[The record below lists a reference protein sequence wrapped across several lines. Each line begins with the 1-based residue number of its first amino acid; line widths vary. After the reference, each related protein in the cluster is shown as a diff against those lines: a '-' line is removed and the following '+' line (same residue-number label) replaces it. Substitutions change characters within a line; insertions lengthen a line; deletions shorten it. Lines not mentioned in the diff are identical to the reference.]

1 MNMTMKRFA
10 KFLTASLMMV
20 MFAMPFVGGA
30 NVTSAISVTPVYEVH
45 AVGDV
50 DVSISNGKLDITG
63 GGFEYEDSDSAW
75 NGFISKYRGFIVGV
89 SGLGA
94 VSMIAF
100 FIMNFLKLGAVS
112 TNPSERAKV
121 LQGLIWS
128 GLAAA
133 GLGAVSI
140 IVGFFYGAL
149 M

>member
-1 MNMTMKRFA
+1 MNV
-10 KFLTASLMMV
+10 KFEKLTKLFLALILGVMMLMPLTTV
-20 MFAMPFVGGA
+20 Q
-30 NVTSAISVTPVYEVH
+30 SE

-50 DVSISNGKLDITG
+50 NVKLENGKLVVDG
-63 GGFEYEDSDSAW
+63 GGMNYDSADSAW
-75 NGFISKYRGFIVGV
+75 NNFIIKYRGFIVGV

-100 FIMNFLKLGAVS
+100 FIFNFLKLGAVS

-149 M
+149 K

>member
-1 MNMTMKRFA
+1 MNTKKAKVIQLFVALFIGITMFM
-10 KFLTASLMMV
+10 S
-20 MFAMPFVGGA
+20 VG
-30 NVTSAISVTPVYEVH
+30 
-45 AVGDV
+45 AVKSEATIGDV
-50 DVSISNGKLDITG
+50 NIKVSSNGKMTVNG
-63 GGFEYEDSDSAW
+63 GGMEYKDSGSAW
-75 NGFISKYRGFIVGV
+75 SAFIQKYKVFIVGI

-100 FIMNFLKLGAVS
+100 FIFNFLKLGATS
-112 TNPSERAKV
+112 TNPSERSKV

-149 M
+149 K

>member
-1 MNMTMKRFA
+1 MNV
-10 KFLTASLMMV
+10 KFEKLTKLFLALILGIMM
-20 MFAMPFVGGA
+20 FMPFTAVQ
-30 NVTSAISVTPVYEVH
+30 SE

-50 DVSISNGKLDITG
+50 NVKLEGGKLVVNG
-63 GGFEYEDSDSAW
+63 GGMNYDNADSAW
-75 NGFISKYRGFIVGV
+75 NNFILKYRGFIVGV
-89 SGLGA
+89 SGIGA

-100 FIMNFLKLGAVS
+100 FIFNFLKLGAVS
-112 TNPSERAKV
+112 TNPFERAKV

-149 M
+149 K

>member
-1 MNMTMKRFA
+1 MKV
-10 KFLTASLMMV
+10 KFEKLTKLFLALILGVMM
-20 MFAMPFVGGA
+20 FMPLTTVQ
-30 NVTSAISVTPVYEVH
+30 SE

-50 DVSISNGKLDITG
+50 NVKLENGKLVVDG
-63 GGFEYEDSDSAW
+63 GGMNYDSADSAW
-75 NGFISKYRGFIVGV
+75 NNFIIKYRGFIVGV

-100 FIMNFLKLGAVS
+100 FIFNFLKLGAVS

-149 M
+149 K

>member
-1 MNMTMKRFA
+1 MNTKLVKLTKLILALILGLMLFA
-10 KFLTASLMMV
+10 TVPTVQADAS
-20 MFAMPFVGGA
+20 
-30 NVTSAISVTPVYEVH
+30 I
-45 AVGDV
+45 GDV
-50 DVSISNGKLDITG
+50 NISMNGGKLTVNG
-63 GGFEYEDSDSAW
+63 GGMDYKDSDSAW
-75 NGFISKYRGFIVGV
+75 TGFIKKYKTFIVGV
-89 SGLGA
+89 SGMGA

-100 FIMNFLKLGAVS
+100 FIFNFLKLGAVS

-149 M
+149 QEKKTA

>member
-1 MNMTMKRFA
+1 MNKIEKLTKL
-10 KFLTASLMMV
+10 FLALILSV
-20 MFAMPFVGGA
+20 MCLIPLATVQ
-30 NVTSAISVTPVYEVH
+30 SH
-45 AVGDV
+45 AVGEV
-50 DVSISNGKLDITG
+50 NVELQNGQLVVSG
-63 GGFEYEDSDSAW
+63 GGMDYADSDTAW
-75 NGFISKYRGFIVGV
+75 NDFIIKYRGFIVGV
-89 SGLGA
+89 SGIGA

-100 FIMNFLKLGAVS
+100 FIFNFLKLGAVS

-149 M
+149 K

>member
-1 MNMTMKRFA
+1 MNTKIE
-10 KFLTASLMMV
+10 KFTKLFLALILGLMLLTPLTTIKS
-20 MFAMPFVGGA
+20 
-30 NVTSAISVTPVYEVH
+30 E

-50 DVSISNGKLDITG
+50 NVTMVNGKLQVNG
-63 GGFEYEDSDSAW
+63 GGMNYNNSDNAW
-75 NGFISKYRGFIVGV
+75 NAFIKKYKAFIVGV
-89 SGLGA
+89 SGMGA
-94 VSMIAF
+94 ISMIAF
-100 FIMNFLKLGAVS
+100 FIFNFLKLGAVS

-149 M
+149 MN

>member
-1 MNMTMKRFA
+1 MNV
-10 KFLTASLMMV
+10 KFEKLTKLFLALILGVMM
-20 MFAMPFVGGA
+20 FMPFTAVQ
-30 NVTSAISVTPVYEVH
+30 SE

-50 DVSISNGKLDITG
+50 NVKLENGKLVVNG
-63 GGFEYEDSDSAW
+63 GGMNYDNADSAW
-75 NGFISKYRGFIVGV
+75 NNFIIKYRGFIVGV

-100 FIMNFLKLGAVS
+100 FIFNFLKLGAVS

-149 M
+149 K

>member
-1 MNMTMKRFA
+1 MNKIEKLTKL
-10 KFLTASLMMV
+10 FLALILSV
-20 MFAMPFVGGA
+20 MCFMPLATVQS
-30 NVTSAISVTPVYEVH
+30 N
-45 AVGDV
+45 AVGEV
-50 DVSISNGKLDITG
+50 NVQLQNGQLVVQG
-63 GGFEYEDSDSAW
+63 GGMNYDNADTAW
-75 NGFISKYRGFIVGV
+75 NQFILKYRGFIVGV
-89 SGLGA
+89 SGMGA

-100 FIMNFLKLGAVS
+100 FIFNFLKLGAVA

-149 M
+149 K

>member
-1 MNMTMKRFA
+1 MNKIEKLTKL
-10 KFLTASLMMV
+10 FLALVLGIMCLMPLSTV
-20 MFAMPFVGGA
+20 Q
-30 NVTSAISVTPVYEVH
+30 SH
-45 AVGDV
+45 AVGEV
-50 DVSISNGKLDITG
+50 NVELQGGQLVVQG
-63 GGFEYEDSDSAW
+63 GGMDYADSDTAW
-75 NGFISKYRGFIVGV
+75 NDFIKKYRGFIVGI
-89 SGLGA
+89 SGMGA

-100 FIMNFLKLGAVS
+100 FIFNFLKLGAVA

-149 M
+149 KGQ